1 MFPTDAERPEP
12 DRADRPLVDGA
23 LSVWDPWLV
32 SMYLDAMRD
41 DWRETPRR
49 LH

>member
-1 MFPTDAERPEP
+1 MIPTDAARPKPE
-12 DRADRPLVDGA
+12 ADRPLVDGA

-32 SMYLDAMRD
+32 SMYIDALRD
-41 DWRETPRR
+41 AKREAPRT